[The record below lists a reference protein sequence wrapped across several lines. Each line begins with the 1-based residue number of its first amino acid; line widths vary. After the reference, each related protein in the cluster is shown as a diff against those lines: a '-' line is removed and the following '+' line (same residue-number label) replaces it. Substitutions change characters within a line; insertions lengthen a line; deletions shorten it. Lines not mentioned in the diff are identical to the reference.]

1 MKIINSNFKAAIDE
15 SLDKLNL
22 LPGLQA
28 IIEGKSKITAQ
39 DTRNVLGSVNLDAD
53 LCLKY
58 PQDNR
63 VDYAVGYNSDGNIEK
78 VYFVEVHS
86 ATASQVSVLMNKA
99 RALRDWALEK
109 SPSLWNINKKEKK
122 LYWVAS
128 GRVAIPRQTP
138 QYKKIATSGLI
149 HFPTK
154 LLVLK

>member
-15 SLDKLNL
+15 SIDKLNL
-22 LPGLQA
+22 LAGLQA
-28 IIEGKSKITAQ
+28 IIEGRNQITAQ

-53 LCLKY
+53 LRLKY

-63 VDYAVGYNSDGNIEK
+63 VDYAIGYNCDGNTEK

-86 ATASQVSVLMNKA
+86 ATASQVHVLINKA

-109 SPSLWNINKKEKK
+109 APSLWNINKEKR

-138 QYKKIATSGLI
+138 QYKKIATSGVI

-154 LLVLK
+154 FLVLK